1 MTTTIISRA
10 SFDAYV
16 NENGP
21 TLNYGDSAKLSVR
34 TQTSFHRYSYLHFPL
49 GIPTPATVISASLT
63 VYIMGGLSGIV
74 TITAKRVTEKWK
86 ESTVSYTVPSAAGPN
101 RSATHAA
108 SVVVGS
114 GSTDKQAVIID
125 VTAIVNDWFTG
136 TANYGFRLESD
147 TVASSNFYSS
157 ESADRTVSPVLVV
170 TYVLPPEF
178 GGMFRPNGGAAVSTN
193 HPLLI
198 WDGDTPSQT
207 WIQLDNNSDFSS
219 PLIDHGYQASVQQQY
234 DTAPDTALTDN
245 TAYYWRV
252 AFKDA
257 NGVATDG
264 FSEGENFEYRS
275 LAATTITAPSNGGT
289 VTTPTPT
296 ITHTL
301 GGTRT
306 QQYVSY
312 ILTENG
318 TVIYTREKLPQTATT
333 FVLPAGFVRDTTA
346 TYAITVR
353 VWDTLNREVIG
364 TALDYSEDTN
374 TFTLV
379 TGATA
384 PVTNLA
390 VTQVLGHVHLAW
402 QRSAAPD
409 FFLLRVN
416 GQIVGDPIDPADVLT
431 SALHWGFNFYRAL
444 PWKGSADTY
453 EVLALTSGIIS
464 GSNPTATLAFEP
476 GGLWLVDETTA
487 DECLILGKESV
498 PTEIGES
505 GATFFLLGRRAPVRV
520 TDNIRGLE
528 GSITGRIVTTDV
540 MSLAASHGAFLR
552 LKASAG
558 RTLRLIYG
566 RRNIPVVLGQARDEL
581 DSTGEES
588 YLVTAEFSQV
598 DEFQVTWEA

>member
-1 MTTTIISRA
+1 MTSTVVRSA
-10 SFDAYV
+10 FDAYV

-21 TLNYGDSAKLSVR
+21 TVNYGDSAKLSLR
-34 TQTSFHRYSYLHFPL
+34 NQASFHRYSYLHFPL
-49 GIPTPATVISASLT
+49 GISQRATVLSASLT
-63 VYIMGGLSGIV
+63 VYVMGVWTGTV
-74 TITAKRVTEKWK
+74 TVTAKRVTEKWK

-108 SVVVGS
+108 SAVIVS
-114 GSTDKQAVIID
+114 GVDKQACIID

-136 TANYGFRLESD
+136 SANYGFRLESD
-147 TVASSNFYSS
+147 TTGVSNLYSS
-157 ESADRTVSPVLVV
+157 ESADRTVAPILVV
-170 TYVLPPEF
+170 TYVLPPDA
-178 GGMFRPNGGAAVSTN
+178 PLALAPVGGAAVSTN
-193 HPLLI
+193 HPLLL
-198 WDGDTPSQT
+198 WDSDTPAQI
-207 WIQLDNNSDFSS
+207 WVQLDNNSDYSS

-245 TAYYWRV
+245 TTYYWRV

-257 NGVATDG
+257 NGVASED
-264 FSEGENFEYRS
+264 FSDSENFQYRS
-275 LAATTITAPSNGGT
+275 LAVTTITAPSNGGT

-318 TVIYTREKLPQTATT
+318 TVVYTREKQPQTATT

-353 VWDTLNREVIG
+353 VWDTFNRQVVG

-384 PVTNLA
+384 AVTNLVVTA
-390 VTQVLGHVHLAW
+390 VGGHIHLAW

-416 GQIVGDPIDPADVLT
+416 GEIIGDPIDPADVLT

-476 GGLWLVDETTA
+476 GGLWLADETTG
-487 DECLILGKESV
+487 DEVVVLDKNAV
-498 PTEIGES
+498 ATDIGES
-505 GATFFLLGRRAPVRV
+505 GATFYLLGQRAPVRV

-528 GSITGRIVTTDV
+528 GTISGRLMTTDMMTV
-540 MSLAASHGAFLR
+540 GAAHAAFLR
-552 LKASAG
+552 LKANTG
-558 RTLRLIYG
+558 RTYRLIYG
-566 RRNIPVVLGQARDEL
+566 RRNIPVKLGQAHDEL
-581 DSTGEES
+581 DTTGEES
-588 YLVTAEFSQV
+588 YLVSADFFQDSEFEVQ
-598 DEFQVTWEA
+598 WEA